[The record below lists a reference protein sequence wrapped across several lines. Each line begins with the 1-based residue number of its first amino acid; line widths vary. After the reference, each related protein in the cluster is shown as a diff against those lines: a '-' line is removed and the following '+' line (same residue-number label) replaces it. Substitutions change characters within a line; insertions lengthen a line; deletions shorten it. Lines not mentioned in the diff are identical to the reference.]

1 VADPF
6 TSSLGRIREAWPALV
21 DVLRADQRIRLA
33 SFLKSGQASRVYNGA
48 VEVVLADALAV
59 AVAAEHAAAVQDA
72 LAALLDGPTP
82 PLRFVVGE
90 TASREPEA
98 AADPFERLKAMRQE
112 HPVVR
117 ALFERF
123 GAEIVWQ

>member
-1 VADPF
+1 MARPRARAPGRAARSASPRSSPAADVA
-6 TSSLGRIREAWPALV
+6 
-21 DVLRADQRIRLA
+21 
-33 SFLKSGQASRVYNGA
+33 RVYNGA
-48 VEVVLADALAV
+48 VEVALADALAV
-59 AVAAEHAAAVQDA
+59 AVATEHATEVQ
-72 LAALLDGPTP
+72 AALSVLLGEAAP
-82 PLRFVVGE
+82 PLRFAVGQ
-90 TASREPEA
+90 AAAREPAA